1 MSELADS
8 ESLSSGF
15 RITPRGGAREVG
27 RSCYHLQTAEYDYL
41 VDCGLKQS
49 HITEYPDFGG
59 IDHGQI
65 DAVFLTHA
73 HVDHIGALPIVESRG
88 LLAKDAP
95 VITTRP
101 TSAIAHILLHD
112 SLKIHKLEADERNQP
127 YQFTTDDVTAVLNR
141 FEGLG
146 YDRGVIHNLEFE
158 FGDAGHLLGS
168 AWLAIEHAGRRVLFS
183 GDLGGRSAHLKA
195 IDDPPQADLLL
206 LESTY
211 GDTLTHRS
219 FDDARTELYEI
230 VLDAIREEVPVLIPT
245 FGVGRAQEILQLF
258 REREVNLPGE
268 VADELE
274 LVYDGLIQDSMRIY
288 DVFATEGYIN
298 ETLLNYRLNS
308 GDAEPFLPERAWTP
322 ETQDEREALLNGERA
337 PVIVAP
343 SGMLEGGW
351 SPYYLWQLA
360 ERYEEARVVFIGYQA
375 ADTVGRELL
384 EAPGDLAGVT
394 VSALMWGE
402 RADDP
407 AAEGYDFHE
416 KAIDVPTGWLRQV
429 DGMSGHA
436 AANTLLQFARTS
448 GADRIDLVH
457 GNVSAG
463 EALREHL
470 TSNTDAT
477 IELAEVGTA
486 VTLEPKGAGALSA
499 GSVSAAE
506 EELTLAELQQ
516 RHQQLQRELAALG
529 EQLDRYAQQRENDE

>member
-1 MSELADS
+1 M
-8 ESLSSGF
+8 
-15 RITPRGGAREVG
+15 
-27 RSCYHLQTAEYDYL
+27 
-41 VDCGLKQS
+41 
-49 HITEYPDFGG
+49 
-59 IDHGQI
+59 
-65 DAVFLTHA
+65 VFLTHA
-73 HVDHIGALPIVESRG
+73 HVDHIGALPIIKSRG
-88 LLAKDAP
+88 LLAEDAQI
-95 VITTRP
+95 ITTRP

-127 YQFTTDDVTAVLNR
+127 YQFTTDDVTTVLNR

-146 YDRGVIHNLEFE
+146 YDCGVIHDLEYE

-183 GDLGGRSAHLKA
+183 GDLGGWSAHLRT
-195 IDDPPQADLLL
+195 IDDPPEADLLL

-219 FDDARTELYEI
+219 FSDARTELYEI
-230 VLDAIREEVPVLIPT
+230 VLDAVRDEVPVLIPT

-258 REREVNLPGE
+258 REREANLPPE
-268 VADELE
+268 VAEHLD
-274 LVYDGLIQDSMRIY
+274 LVYDGLIQDSMDVY
-288 DVFATEGYIN
+288 NVFATEEYIN
-298 ETLLNYRLNS
+298 DTLLNYRINS

-322 ETQDEREALLNGERA
+322 ETQDEREALLDGERA

-360 ERYEEARVVFIGYQA
+360 ERYEHARVVFIGYQA
-375 ADTVGRELL
+375 ANTVGRELL
-384 EAPGDLAGVT
+384 ETAGDLARVT

-402 RADDP
+402 RADNP

-416 KAIDVPTGWLRQV
+416 KTIEIPTGWFRQV

-436 AANTLLQFARTS
+436 AANTLLEFARTS

-463 EALREHL
+463 KALREHL
-470 TSNTDAT
+470 TSNTDAAV
-477 IELAEVGTA
+477 ELAETGASITLDTA
-486 VTLEPKGAGALSA
+486 ATGALSA
-499 GSVSAAE
+499 ESVSAAGE
-506 EELTLAELQQ
+506 DLTLVELQE
-516 RHQQLQRELAALG
+516 RQQELQRELAVLG
-529 EQLDRYAQQRENDE
+529 EQLDRYTQRGESGE